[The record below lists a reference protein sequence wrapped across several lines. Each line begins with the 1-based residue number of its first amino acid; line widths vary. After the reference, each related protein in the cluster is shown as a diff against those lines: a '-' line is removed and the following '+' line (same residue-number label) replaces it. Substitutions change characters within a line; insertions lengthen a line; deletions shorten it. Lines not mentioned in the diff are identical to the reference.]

1 MNGFI
6 ILSLQL
12 LTILL
17 LMRLSYTDIKYRI
30 ISNKI
35 VLILLLVILPLSW
48 IKYRE
53 IFVVPA
59 LISFII
65 GFILFNLKTVGAG
78 DVKLVSVL
86 MLAIPQEQI
95 MSFFFFTACSGLI
108 LIIIGWIFFRES
120 ILKNHLPYGVA
131 ISLGFLLNLLLFS
144 WFLIKFKFSKL
155 FSL

>member
-17 LMRLSYTDIKYRI
+17 LIRLSYTDIKHRI

-35 VLILLLVILPLSW
+35 VLILLLLILPLSW
-48 IKYRE
+48 IKYGE

-144 WFLIKFKFSKL
+144 
-155 FSL
+155 

>member
-17 LMRLSYTDIKYRI
+17 LIRLSYTDIKHRI

-35 VLILLLVILPLSW
+35 VLILLFVILPLSW
-48 IKYRE
+48 IKYGE

-144 WFLIKFKFSKL
+144 
-155 FSL
+155 

>member
-1 MNGFI
+1 MNGFV

-17 LMRLSYTDIKYRI
+17 LIRLSYTDIKYRI

-48 IKYRE
+48 IKYGE

-144 WFLIKFKFSKL
+144 
-155 FSL
+155 

>member
-17 LMRLSYTDIKYRI
+17 LIRLSYTDIKHRI

-48 IKYRE
+48 IKYGE

-144 WFLIKFKFSKL
+144 
-155 FSL
+155 